1 MRTSF
6 RPFSVGIVGPA
17 LAVVVMPLGAQW
29 TNYRTPGIPRTKDG
43 TPKVSSPAPR
53 TADGKPDLSGI
64 WQVSTD
70 KYLANLGADGAQGCA
85 RALGGQAIP
94 PTPGEQ
100 RARPGDTGET
110 GRADTACRTASRIST
125 LTSCRRS

>member
-6 RPFSVGIVGPA
+6 RPFSLGIVGPA

-29 TNYRTPGIPRTKDG
+29 TNYRIPGIPRTKDG
-43 TPKVSSPAPR
+43 TPKLSAPAPR

-70 KYLANLGADGAQGCA
+70 KYLAERTLPAAQRHGF
-85 RALGGQAIP
+85 
-94 PTPGEQ
+94 
-100 RARPGDTGET
+100 
-110 GRADTACRTASRIST
+110 
-125 LTSCRRS
+125 RRSLHAEEADSNSRTRRDAF